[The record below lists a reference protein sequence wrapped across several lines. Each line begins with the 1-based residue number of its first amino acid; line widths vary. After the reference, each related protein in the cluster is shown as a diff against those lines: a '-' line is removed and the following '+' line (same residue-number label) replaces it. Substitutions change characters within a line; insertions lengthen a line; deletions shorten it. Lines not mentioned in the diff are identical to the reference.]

1 MFSEAVSFHEPPI
14 GVPQADTGDGL
25 CLQPWEVRT
34 LSGCDVS
41 VCHAG
46 KPGWAGNLLQCW
58 NRSVDGED
66 GGRCLYCVYCPKEIV
81 FRKRG
86 DMLSQLYL

>member
-46 KPGWAGNLLQCW
+46 KPGWAGNLLQC
-58 NRSVDGED
+58 
-66 GGRCLYCVYCPKEIV
+66 
-81 FRKRG
+81 
-86 DMLSQLYL
+86 